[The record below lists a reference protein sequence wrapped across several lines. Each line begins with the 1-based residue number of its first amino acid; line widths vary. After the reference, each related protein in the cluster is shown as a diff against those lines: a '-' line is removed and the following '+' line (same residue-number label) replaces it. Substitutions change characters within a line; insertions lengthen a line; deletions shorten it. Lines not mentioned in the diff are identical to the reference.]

1 MIDIH
6 HHLLFGLD
14 DGSPDIDTSIMMAEA
29 AADDGITHIACT
41 PHANDRYAFKPDV
54 NAERMEE
61 LQQRLGNKVT
71 LGLGCD
77 FHLSYDNIE
86 DALMNRTK
94 YTINQKQYLLVEF
107 ADLMIPPSITDV
119 FYQMKAAGMTPII
132 THPERNLTI
141 QRHPERMIPWLR
153 EGCLVQVTASS
164 LTGRFGRTAQS
175 MAFDYFDKNWVNF
188 LATDAHNLTSRT
200 PILSEA
206 YKIVENKYGEE
217 TAERVCVINPGAAFH
232 GTNFPLQPEPLGL
245 YDETPETEPG
255 KGAKKGLFSRL
266 FSPKS

>member
-14 DGSPDIDTSIMMAEA
+14 DGSPDIDTSVAMAEA
-29 AADDGITHIACT
+29 AASDGITHIVCT
-41 PHANDRYAFKPDV
+41 PHANDRYPFNPEV
-54 NAERMEE
+54 NAERLSE
-61 LQQRLGNKVT
+61 LQARIGNKIT

-86 DALMNRTK
+86 DSLQHHAK

-107 ADLMIPPSITDV
+107 ADLMIPINITDT
-119 FYQMKAAGMTPII
+119 FYEMHVAGMRPII
-132 THPERNLTI
+132 THPERNFTI

-175 MAFDYFDKNWVNF
+175 MAFGYFDKNWVHF
-188 LATDAHNLTSRT
+188 IATDAHNLTSRQ
-200 PILSEA
+200 PVMSEA
-206 YKIVENKYGEE
+206 YKIIENKYGKE
-217 TAERVCVINPGAAFH
+217 TAERVCIANPGAAFH
-232 GTNFPLQPEPLGL
+232 GTELPQQPEPTGL
-245 YDETPETEPG
+245 SDELEIRPR
-255 KGAKKGLFSRL
+255 KGLLGRL
-266 FSPKS
+266 FSAK